1 MNNKTGV
8 LLIALICLGV
18 HSAACLFADTEIDQ
32 NILNQKSAEK
42 IQLQQ
47 DTSNASHPVTQPLSF
62 YEVLEKAEQGNAQAE
77 YLLGRRYYFGEGV
90 TQDREKAAQWH
101 TKAADQGHATA
112 QYVLG
117 LLYSTGDGVHQD
129 KKKAVG
135 WITRAAGQGLAEA
148 QFALGMMYQTGED
161 VPQDTQK
168 ASELISK
175 AAAQGSEEARKKA
188 AEYKL

>member
-1 MNNKTGV
+1 MNKKTRALV
-8 LLIALICLGV
+8 IALIGLSV
-18 HSAACLFADTEIDQ
+18 HFAASLCAGETDQ
-32 NILNQKSAEK
+32 NLLDQKSAEK

-47 DTSNASHPVTQPLSF
+47 ETSNAPHPDAPPPSF
-62 YEVLEKAEQGNAQAE
+62 HEILEKAEQGNAQAE
-77 YLLGRRYYFGEGV
+77 YLLARRYYFGEGV

-101 TKAADQGHATA
+101 TKAADQGHAAA

-129 KKKAVG
+129 KKKAVE

-168 ASELISK
+168 AAELISK
-175 AAAQGSEEARKKA
+175 AAAQGNEEAMKKA